1 MIVTCTHRS
10 AEVQGIGVCYL
21 TDWGK
26 FGRVLQVATDVIIES
41 QTHSLLTLLTAS
53 TEVLVIGKAGLQ
65 STKAAILQELPLCT
79 SCSRR
84 RGRNVCKIAAAGVE
98 AAFVRQ
104 QREHSTI

>member
-41 QTHSLLTLLTAS
+41 QTS
-53 TEVLVIGKAGLQ
+53 VIGKAG
-65 STKAAILQELPLCT
+65 K
-79 SCSRR
+79 SRVQKR
-84 RGRNVCKIAAAGVE
+84 QYFKSYHSARPAVDVE
-98 AAFVRQ
+98 GGMFVK
-104 QREHSTI
+104 